1 MGHVA
6 QQKRRSNQAFRNAQA
21 HIRTERV
28 RFEVGSPGNNRFSA
42 TTLMM
47 SSEETAPRIELS
59 LVIPCYNEAAVLP
72 LLERRLLD
80 YLATLG
86 ASWEVILV
94 DDGSSDGTGDKLS
107 AMHASDSRFKV
118 VRLSRNFGHQAAIC
132 AGLAYSTGEA
142 TGIMDADLQ
151 DPPEVFAEALEKI
164 RTGYDVVYAVRRKRK
179 EHFAKRAAYKLF
191 YRLLTIVA
199 EVDIPLDSGDF
210 CLMKR
215 RVVSVLTH
223 LPERNVFLRG
233 LRAWSG
239 FKQIGLEYE
248 RDARQAGEP
257 KYSFR
262 KLVRLAMDGM
272 LAFSTLPLRLATYLG
287 FLALAFSTACAS
299 FILIWRFAGF
309 RFMGSTARELP
320 GWTAIAVGMFFLS
333 GVQFLILGVMGEYI
347 GRIYTEVK
355 QRPRW
360 IVSDAL
366 GLSTS
371 SSEQRVKVMT

>member
-1 MGHVA
+1 MNSA
-6 QQKRRSNQAFRNAQA
+6 
-21 HIRTERV
+21 
-28 RFEVGSPGNNRFSA
+28 GSPKADSA
-42 TTLMM
+42 V
-47 SSEETAPRIELS
+47 ELS

-72 LLERRLLD
+72 LLEQRLID
-80 YLATLG
+80 YLGTLSAT
-86 ASWEVILV
+86 WEVILV
-94 DDGSSDGTGDKLS
+94 DDGSGDGTAQKLA
-107 AMHASDSRFKV
+107 AMHASEPRFKV
-118 VRLSRNFGHQAAIC
+118 IQLSRNFGHQAAVC
-132 AGLAYSTGEA
+132 AGLAYSTGDV

-151 DPPEVFAEALEKI
+151 DPPEVFTEALQKI
-164 RTGYDVVYAVRRKRK
+164 RAGYDVVYAVRRKRK

-210 CLMKR
+210 CLMR
-215 RVVSVLTH
+215 RKVVSVLTH

-239 FKQIGLEYE
+239 FRQIGLEYE

-262 KLVRLAMDGM
+262 KLVRLAMDGV

-287 FLALAFSTACAS
+287 FVALAFSSLSAT
-299 FILIWRFAGF
+299 FVLIWRVAGF
-309 RFMGSTARELP
+309 RFLGSTAKDLP

-333 GVQFLILGVMGEYI
+333 GIQFLILGVMGEYI

-360 IVSDAL
+360 VVSEAHGLAIDANDD
-366 GLSTS
+366 SC
-371 SSEQRVKVMT
+371 KVRP